1 MDTVVDCYMGSYS
14 TGVITNAD
22 CIILLAQ
29 LTQACKS
36 PLVIVVNVYDSYATQ
51 FDMLFN
57 VSTALAV
64 QKYNSILKEGLLMLY
79 IRTF

>member
-1 MDTVVDCYMGSYS
+1 MDTVVDCHMGSYS

-29 LTQACKS
+29 LTPACKS

-57 VSTALAV
+57 VKNTTV
-64 QKYNSILKEGLLMLY
+64 FLKKV
-79 IRTF
+79 F